1 MEWILYLDLYSQ
13 VLWYSLS
20 IHDRSHWLWLSPNQT
35 VPPLAFFF
43 ATLTC
48 QATFTPAPSSL
59 RMDGAHSPSLLIC
72 LCLYSHISGFKVTSE
87 MAFLNTL
94 WIACFLPFEVTLFYL
109 VAAAFCRKHCSCL
122 EEALEI
128 TGWLSTWVC
137 FLQWKDDA
145 LSPGTLQSTW
155 ANNPGIAL
163 LLGDSLHLDFPH
175 TLRTVWALF

>member
-1 MEWILYLDLYSQ
+1 MDSKIIFFLPTRIPS
-13 VLWYSLS
+13 VSPLW
-20 IHDRSHWLWLSPNQT
+20 SHWLWLSPNQT
-35 VPPLAFFF
+35 VPPLAFFFF

-109 VAAAFCRKHCSCL
+109 VAAAFCRKRCSCL

-163 LLGDSLHLDFPH
+163 LLGDRLHLDFPH